1 MTKTTLIDW
10 VVFALQRELDTLT
23 FNDEFF
29 EMIMLPHQQ
38 RVVDERNELV
48 EKIEKLNKFID
59 YKNPLWKQ
67 IDPDEKDR
75 LIQQYRH
82 MIKYAEVLD
91 ARIAAFAE

>member
-1 MTKTTLIDW
+1 MQKITLIDW
-10 VVFALQRELDTLT
+10 VIFALQRELDTLT

>member
-1 MTKTTLIDW
+1 MSDYN
-10 VVFALQRELDTLT
+10 VELDTLT

>member
-1 MTKTTLIDW
+1 MTKITMTDW

>member
-1 MTKTTLIDW
+1 MTDW

>member
-1 MTKTTLIDW
+1 MQKITLIDW

>member
-1 MTKTTLIDW
+1 MN
-10 VVFALQRELDTLT
+10 LQAWST
-23 FNDEFF
+23 FDAS

-38 RVVDERNELV
+38 RVVDEKNELV